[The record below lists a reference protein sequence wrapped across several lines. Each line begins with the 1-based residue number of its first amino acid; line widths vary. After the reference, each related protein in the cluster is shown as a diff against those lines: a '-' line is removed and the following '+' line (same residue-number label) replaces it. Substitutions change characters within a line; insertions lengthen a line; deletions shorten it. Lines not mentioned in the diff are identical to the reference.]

1 MKNTSLKRALQAV
14 AACALLGMGSASWAE
29 STWDLSAN
37 CGSAVAGATTSCGSG
52 TNAGTTVSAQ
62 AYSTGTG
69 STFATAPVA
78 NWGSGSGLGV
88 QYSGETSGSP
98 NHAMDNSNGTDLI
111 ALKFGADV
119 NLSKV
124 TVGWWASDY
133 DITVLAYTGGGIPV
147 IAGKALSWF
156 TAANGWTSIKNYGSS
171 GTAVAANNIPNGDGT
186 DKAFSTSDSTTYSSW
201 WLISAYN
208 SGYGGGAM
216 DSIADYV
223 KLMSVAGNTRPPS
236 DGKVPEPGSL
246 ALMGL
251 GLLGLLGTS
260 RRRKASAA

>member
-29 STWDLSAN
+29 STWDLSVN
-37 CGSAVAGATTSCGSG
+37 CGSSAGSTTCGSG
-52 TNAGTTVSAQ
+52 TNGGTTVSAQ

-69 STFATAPVA
+69 STFATAPVT

-98 NHAMDNSNGTDLI
+98 NHATDNSNGTDLI

-119 NLSKV
+119 NLSQV
-124 TVGWWASDY
+124 TAGWWANDY
-133 DITVLAYTGGGIPV
+133 DITVLAYTGSGTPTIV
-147 IAGKALSWF
+147 GKALSWF
-156 TAANGWTSIKNYGSS
+156 TAANGWTSVKNYGSS
-171 GTAVAANNIPNGDGT
+171 GSASATNTSGTNTDAVMNTT
-186 DKAFSTSDSTTYSSW
+186 DTTTYSSW

-216 DSIADYV
+216 DSISDYV
-223 KLMSVAGNTRPPS
+223 KLMSVAGHTRPPS

-246 ALMGL
+246 ALMGM

-260 RRRKASAA
+260 RRRKASAV